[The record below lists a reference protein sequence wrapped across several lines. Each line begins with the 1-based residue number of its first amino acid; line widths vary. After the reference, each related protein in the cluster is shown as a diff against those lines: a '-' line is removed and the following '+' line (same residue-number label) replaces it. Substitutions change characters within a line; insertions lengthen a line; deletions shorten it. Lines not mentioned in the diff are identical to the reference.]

1 MNLVKWCCLVML
13 VLLATGRINWAHAAD
28 EQRQAYDKMV
38 EEATREA
45 DAYVEQKQQEQKQ
58 ASESAKAET
67 DAALDERVQAERQR
81 LQSEMETVQKRGLGP
96 NFTEGMRANQ
106 IQELQNKLNQLTS
119 DPQAYFGE

>member
-13 VLLATGRINWAHAAD
+13 VLLATGQINWAHAVD

-58 ASESAKAET
+58 ASENAKAET
-67 DAALDERVQAERQR
+67 DASLNERVQAERQR

-106 IQELQNKLNQLTS
+106 LQELQNKLNQLTS
-119 DPQAYFGE
+119 DPQTYFGE

>member
-1 MNLVKWCCLVML
+1 MTTMKWFGSIALVFLMTG
-13 VLLATGRINWAHAAD
+13 LLNPLYAAD

-58 ASESAKAET
+58 ASENAKAET

>member
-1 MNLVKWCCLVML
+1 MKPMKCCAI
-13 VLLATGRINWAHAAD
+13 VLLILLINGAPDTLFAAD

-45 DAYVEQKQQEQKQ
+45 DAYVEQKQQEQK
-58 ASESAKAET
+58 AAAEKRESQMDADLETRVKAERKRIE
-67 DAALDERVQAERQR
+67 A
-81 LQSEMETVQKRGLGP
+81 EMEKVQKRGLGP

-106 IQELQNKLNQLTS
+106 LQELQNKLNQLTS